1 MATYNALSALPEGT
15 PGPWGDP
22 VVITYDKRDVLLY
35 AVGIGLTDLQYT
47 YEGHPDYSVFPTFP
61 IRWGSRGAPINEIYI
76 PRSPLPLMID
86 AERYLTVEKPL
97 PIEGTVSIKSRVI
110 GIHPRS
116 KGSGFIECES
126 VVTDSEGEV
135 CVRMANGSFRRGV
148 EKLGDIEPFHGS
160 GETYSAKITLPGTPP
175 DYVVSTDISSS
186 QAQIYR
192 LSGDYNA
199 LHIDPEAARFGGF
212 KEPILHGLCTFGH
225 CADLLLKTI
234 CGARSERFK
243 TIKVRFSAPVYPGD
257 RLTLSAWKDGRN
269 KVLFDVKVGDTVVIS
284 NAYFEFH

>member
-1 MATYNALSALPEGT
+1 MATYNALSALPGGT

-86 AERYLTVEKPL
+86 AERYLTIEKPL

-160 GETYSAKITLPGTPP
+160 GETYSAKITLPDTPP

-192 LSGDYNA
+192 LSGDYNS

-234 CGARSERFK
+234 CGARSDRFK

-257 RLTLSAWKDGRN
+257 RLTLSAWKDGSN